1 MNSFAQGSSEKNG
14 SNINDKGG
22 LSAGM
27 QPGGALNSGGP
38 ESLQKPQG
46 VNNTKKGD
54 KRHYNGSSHLSEQNP
69 STAGKITQQ

>member
-1 MNSFAQGSSEKNG
+1 MNT
-14 SNINDKGG
+14 D
-22 LSAGM
+22 LL
-27 QPGGALNSGGP
+27 GALNSGGP